1 LIKLK
6 IVVFIFL
13 FAMMGV
19 LTVSADGDYRI
30 TDLNEVVR
38 IDANGDAR
46 ITKKVTYHFDDEM
59 NGVYFKESLKKGTDS
74 QSLQWGG
81 LTSIEVSHNNGEKQ
95 TILPRQGD
103 SSYGYVETKTSQ
115 QVQEKIYYPVQ
126 ENDQLTM
133 FYHYTLK
140 GVVVNWDDIAEINW
154 LPIGTR
160 DVAIE
165 KLRLEFA
172 LPNQPASTL
181 KAWVHGRSVGHV
193 LVNKKQAN
201 ITVNSKKIGPDD
213 TVEVHTYF
221 DTSQTPLNT
230 NKQSGNRAAYIQKQE
245 KAIAL
250 KNKKSLQIKKVIGFI
265 VSPIVIMILVFI
277 IMLKT
282 IQRRKLLQSARQ
294 QSGVTGDIVHIF
306 DIPNDIGPALVS
318 ERIAKSVT
326 NAKLIIAT
334 LLDLIARRKIAMTY
348 DDIQKQDDITYSV
361 LDETNLQPFELVFIN
376 MIFGKYRR
384 AVVHAEFKQ
393 PESGVSNR
401 IKKDISSFTKA
412 LKEAEKQASIIDHVL
427 TNKIKSQQFFLTLA
441 LIISTIISTFLLG
454 IFAYS
459 TQAWSMWYVIF
470 TEIIVVILVL
480 IFSIK
485 PAIFYKVPDGF
496 QEKWQW
502 DGFAKM
508 LHDIAHLENKTVLD
522 VQLWDKLLAYA
533 IIFGEAKNVAKQ
545 MKVWSQK
552 VDTDDSIIFVPIMLY
567 GDDWSE
573 SLIYNIENDGAFH
586 VDNNVNGDGGGFS
599 DGSSGGAGGGSD
611 GAF

>member
-1 LIKLK
+1 MIKLK
-6 IVVFIFL
+6 IVVFTFL

-59 NGVYFKESLKKGTDS
+59 NGVYFKESLKKGTAS

-459 TQAWSMWYVIF
+459 TQAWS
-470 TEIIVVILVL
+470 
-480 IFSIK
+480 
-485 PAIFYKVPDGF
+485 
-496 QEKWQW
+496 
-502 DGFAKM
+502 
-508 LHDIAHLENKTVLD
+508 
-522 VQLWDKLLAYA
+522 
-533 IIFGEAKNVAKQ
+533 
-545 MKVWSQK
+545 
-552 VDTDDSIIFVPIMLY
+552 
-567 GDDWSE
+567 
-573 SLIYNIENDGAFH
+573 
-586 VDNNVNGDGGGFS
+586 
-599 DGSSGGAGGGSD
+599 
-611 GAF
+611 

>member
-1 LIKLK
+1 MIKLK
-6 IVVFIFL
+6 IVVFTFL

-19 LTVSADGDYRI
+19 LTVSTDGDYRI

-154 LPIGTR
+154 LPIGTK

-265 VSPIVIMILVFI
+265 VSPIAIMILVFI

-282 IQRRKLLQSARQ
+282 IQRRKLLQSTRQ

-361 LDETNLQPFELVFIN
+361 LDETNLLPFELVFIN

-427 TNKIKSQQFFLTLA
+427 TNKIKRQQFFLTLA

-599 DGSSGGAGGGSD
+599 AGSSGGAGGGSD

>member
-1 LIKLK
+1 MIKLK
-6 IVVFIFL
+6 IVVFTFL

-38 IDANGDAR
+38 IDANGDVR

-59 NGVYFKESLKKGTDS
+59 NGVYFKESLKKGTAS

-81 LTSIEVSHNNGEKQ
+81 LTSIEVSHNNGGKQ

-294 QSGVTGDIVHIF
+294 QSGVTGDIVI
-306 DIPNDIGPALVS
+306 
-318 ERIAKSVT
+318 
-326 NAKLIIAT
+326 
-334 LLDLIARRKIAMTY
+334 
-348 DDIQKQDDITYSV
+348 
-361 LDETNLQPFELVFIN
+361 
-376 MIFGKYRR
+376 
-384 AVVHAEFKQ
+384 
-393 PESGVSNR
+393 
-401 IKKDISSFTKA
+401 
-412 LKEAEKQASIIDHVL
+412 
-427 TNKIKSQQFFLTLA
+427 
-441 LIISTIISTFLLG
+441 
-454 IFAYS
+454 
-459 TQAWSMWYVIF
+459 
-470 TEIIVVILVL
+470 
-480 IFSIK
+480 
-485 PAIFYKVPDGF
+485 
-496 QEKWQW
+496 
-502 DGFAKM
+502 
-508 LHDIAHLENKTVLD
+508 
-522 VQLWDKLLAYA
+522 
-533 IIFGEAKNVAKQ
+533 
-545 MKVWSQK
+545 
-552 VDTDDSIIFVPIMLY
+552 
-567 GDDWSE
+567 
-573 SLIYNIENDGAFH
+573 SLIYQMILDQRWSANELLNQLQMRNLLLQHCSI
-586 VDNNVNGDGGGFS
+586 
-599 DGSSGGAGGGSD
+599 
-611 GAF
+611 

>member
-1 LIKLK
+1 
-6 IVVFIFL
+6 
-13 FAMMGV
+13 M
-19 LTVSADGDYRI
+19 
-30 TDLNEVVR
+30 
-38 IDANGDAR
+38 
-46 ITKKVTYHFDDEM
+46 
-59 NGVYFKESLKKGTDS
+59 
-74 QSLQWGG
+74 
-81 LTSIEVSHNNGEKQ
+81 
-95 TILPRQGD
+95 LPRQGD

-165 KLRLEFA
+165 KLRLEFV

-181 KAWVHGRSVGHV
+181 KAWVHGRSVGNV

-201 ITVNSKKIGPDD
+201 LIVNSGKVGPDD

-245 KAIAL
+245 KAIVL
-250 KNKKSLQIKKVIGFI
+250 KNKKTLQIKKVIGFI
-265 VSPIVIMILVFI
+265 VSPIVILILVFI
-277 IMLKT
+277 IILKT
-282 IQRRKLLQSARQ
+282 IQRRKLFQSAREK
-294 QSGVTGDIVHIF
+294 SGVTGDIVHIF

-348 DDIQKQDDITYSV
+348 DDIQKQDGITYSV

-384 AVVHAEFKQ
+384 PVVHAEFKQ

-427 TNKIKSQQFFLTLA
+427 TNKIKNQQFFLTLA
-441 LIISTIISTFLLG
+441 LIISTIISTFLLA

-459 TQAWSMWYVIF
+459 TQVWSMWYVSF

-485 PAIFYKVPDGF
+485 PAIFYKVPNGF

-533 IIFGEAKNVAKQ
+533 VIFGEAKNVAKQ

-567 GDDWSE
+567 GDNWSDN
-573 SLIYNIENDGAFH
+573 LIYNIENDGAFH

-599 DGSSGGAGGGSD
+599 TGSSGGAGGGSD

>member
-1 LIKLK
+1 MLKLK
-6 IVVFIFL
+6 IVVFTFL

-30 TDLNEVVR
+30 TDLNEVVQ
-38 IDANGDAR
+38 IDANGDAN

-59 NGVYFKESLKKGTDS
+59 DGVYFKESLKKGTDS

-133 FYHYTLK
+133 FHHYTLK
-140 GVVVNWDDIAEINW
+140 DVVVNWDDIAEINW

-165 KLRLEFA
+165 KLRLEFV
-172 LPNQPASTL
+172 LPNQPVSTL
-181 KAWVHGRSVGHV
+181 KAWVHGRSVGNV

-201 ITVNSKKIGPDD
+201 LIVNSGKIGPDD

-245 KAIAL
+245 KAIVL
-250 KNKKSLQIKKVIGFI
+250 KNKKTLQIKKVIGFI
-265 VSPIVIMILVFI
+265 VSPIVILILVFI
-277 IMLKT
+277 IILKT
-282 IQRRKLLQSARQ
+282 IQRRKLFQSAREK
-294 QSGVTGDIVHIF
+294 SGVTGDIVHIF

-348 DDIQKQDDITYSV
+348 DDIQKQDGITYSV

-384 AVVHAEFKQ
+384 PVVHAEFKQ

-427 TNKIKSQQFFLTLA
+427 TNKIKNQQFFLTLA

-459 TQAWSMWYVIF
+459 TQVWSMWYVSF

-485 PAIFYKVPDGF
+485 PAIFYKVPNGF

-533 IIFGEAKNVAKQ
+533 VIFGEAKNVAKQ

-567 GDDWSE
+567 GDNWSE
-573 SLIYNIENDGAFH
+573 NFIYNVENDGAFH

-599 DGSSGGAGGGSD
+599 TGSSGGAGGGSD